1 MFELETEVLSVGSF
15 VIQSWLSV
23 TNGKEGSP
31 LLSELASN
39 APSKL
44 SFSHSETLNL
54 TFLRVFYF
62 LSNWRRAEGGKRVA
76 LY

>member
-1 MFELETEVLSVGSF
+1 M
-15 VIQSWLSV
+15 QSWLSI
-23 TNGKEGSP
+23 TDGKEGSH
-31 LLSELASN
+31 LLSESASN

-62 LSNWRRAEGGKRVA
+62 LSNWRRAEEGKRVA